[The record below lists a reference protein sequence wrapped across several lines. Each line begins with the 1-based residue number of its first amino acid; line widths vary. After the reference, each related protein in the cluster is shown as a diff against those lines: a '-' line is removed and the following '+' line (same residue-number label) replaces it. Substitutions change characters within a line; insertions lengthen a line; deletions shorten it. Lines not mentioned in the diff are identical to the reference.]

1 MVSVFVSIYGETQFG
16 TSDIVKTWKK
26 WYVLN
31 LEHGSVGLVGGGFG
45 VIVHVLSGEERF
57 LVRKPEVGGSGIIDN
72 LEGLGRGTCCFGVFE
87 CGVSRERIRRE
98 VHVPTE
104 TSP

>member
-1 MVSVFVSIYGETQFG
+1 MARHSLVLYPEQA
-16 TSDIVKTWKK
+16 SDIVKTWKK

-57 LVRKPEVGGSGIIDN
+57 LVRDPEVGGSGIIDN
-72 LEGLGRGTCCFGVFE
+72 LEGLGGGSYYVRA
-87 CGVSRERIRRE
+87 S
-98 VHVPTE
+98 
-104 TSP
+104 